1 MSARLSAGRLRTT
14 YAFLTAHRTHR
25 LERLMRAHQLRAL
38 HGHGMRRWSV
48 GTPAMLIPNIL
59 QRQFTVTRPNKA
71 WVTDITYIRTWQGWL
86 YVAVVLDLFGIGIPI
101 GVAEVW
107 RGSARRARG
116 PRAVLV
122 LVTYWGAQ
130 YLIASSVEAPP
141 GPGRAHDG
149 APAAA

>member
-1 MSARLSAGRLRTT
+1 
-14 YAFLTAHRTHR
+14 
-25 LERLMRAHQLRAL
+25 MRAHQLRAL
-38 HGHGMRRWSV
+38 HGYRTRCWSV

-122 LVTYWGAQ
+122 GSFGPLP
-130 YLIASSVEAPP
+130 ASRVARSAPP
-141 GPGRAHDG
+141 RVV
-149 APAAA
+149 APWHRTH